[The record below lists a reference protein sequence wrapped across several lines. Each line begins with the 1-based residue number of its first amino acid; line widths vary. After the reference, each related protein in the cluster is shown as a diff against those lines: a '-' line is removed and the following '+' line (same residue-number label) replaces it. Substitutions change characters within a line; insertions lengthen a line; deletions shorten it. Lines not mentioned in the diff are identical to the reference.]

1 MKRSRLFLCI
11 AFLLLAVTGKES
23 VYAVHADD
31 SVATAC
37 RVFVVTIDSEIH
49 AKSARTLEK
58 ALKEAESLGT
68 DVFLMRLNTF
78 GGALDAAEKMRTA
91 LLEAPFV
98 TVSFIDHQAASAGA
112 LISIACDSIIMAPGS
127 TIGSATVVGPTGDP
141 MPEKYQSYMRSLMR
155 STAEETG
162 RDPVMAEQMV
172 EGEKVLNMTTR
183 EAIANGFAQGQ
194 ASSTDEALVVMGHE
208 HCEITEYK
216 ETALDKVIGFLLLPL
231 VQALLL
237 MGMIG
242 GVYLELKTP
251 GIGLPL
257 AVALLCAV
265 GYFAPLFLEGLAR
278 YWEVALIVVGVVL
291 LAVEIFVTPGFGV
304 LGISGLVAVAAGL
317 VLVMVDNWIF
327 EFKGPFPWYGLL
339 SPVAVVS
346 ASGLISITGILV
358 SIHYL
363 FPTRLFNRIAL
374 RTDLTTETGFVGVPQ
389 WKDIKPGMHGVAF
402 TDLRPAGKV
411 TIDGRWIEARAAV
424 GYISKGRPVTVVRV
438 EGGVLFVEESDSIS
452 SSRR

>member
-1 MKRSRLFLCI
+1 MKHSRLFLYI
-11 AFLLLAVTGKES
+11 AFLMLVFGVKERAV
-23 VYAVHADD
+23 AVHVADTAD
-31 SVATAC
+31 KAC
-37 RVFVVTIDSEIH
+37 RIFVVTIDSEIH

-58 ALKEAESLGT
+58 ALKEAENLGT

-127 TIGSATVVGPTGDP
+127 TIGSATVVGPTGEP

-155 STAEETG
+155 ATAEEKG
-162 RDPVMAEQMV
+162 RDPGMAEQMV

-183 EAIANGFAQGQ
+183 EAIERGYAQGQ
-194 ASSTDEALVVMGHE
+194 AATVEEAIRLLGYE
-208 HCEITEYK
+208 TCEISEYK

-242 GVYLELKTP
+242 GVYIELKTP
-251 GIGLPL
+251 GVGLPL
-257 AVALLCAV
+257 AVAVLCAV
-265 GYFAPLFLEGLAR
+265 AYFAPLFLEGLAR
-278 YWEVALIVVGVVL
+278 YWELALIVVGVVL
-291 LAVEIFVTPGFGV
+291 LAVEIFVTPGFGL
-304 LGISGLVAVAAGL
+304 LGISGLVAIAAGL

-327 EFKGPFPWYGLL
+327 EFKGPFPWHGLL
-339 SPVAVVS
+339 NPVAVVS
-346 ASGLISITGILV
+346 VSSLLSVTGILV
-358 SIHYL
+358 SVHYL

-374 RTDLTTETGFVGVPQ
+374 RTDLTAETGFVGVPE
-389 WKDIKPGMHGVAF
+389 WKDILPGTRGTAF

-411 TIDGRWIEARAAV
+411 LIDGRWIEARAAV
-424 GYISKGRPVTVVRV
+424 GYITKNTPVTVVRV
-438 EGGVLFVEESDSIS
+438 EGGVLFVEES
-452 SSRR
+452 